1 MKTEI
6 AQRLT
11 VLRGL
16 MAKAGV
22 NAAIINKTDPH
33 QSEYIGAHWAFLRR
47 ISGFTGSAAT
57 MVVTADKALLWTDS
71 RYFIQ
76 AAQQLDGTEILLMK
90 EGRPETPGI
99 PR

>member
-33 QSEYIGAHWAFLRR
+33 QSEYIGAHWAFASHQRLYRQCR
-47 ISGFTGSAAT
+47 HHGSHC
-57 MVVTADKALLWTDS
+57 
-71 RYFIQ
+71 
-76 AAQQLDGTEILLMK
+76 G
-90 EGRPETPGI
+90 
-99 PR
+99 

>member
-33 QSEYIGAHWAFLRR
+33 QSEYIGAHWAFCVA
-47 ISGFTGSAAT
+47 SAA
-57 MVVTADKALLWTDS
+57 L
-71 RYFIQ
+71 Q
-76 AAQQLDGTEILLMK
+76 AV
-90 EGRPETPGI
+90 PP
-99 PR
+99 PW